1 MASVRLVFLVL
12 QLDGCNYTKKPTQ
25 TEVLALLNHVT
36 GMWKQGNAFR
46 KNKNH
51 TDLLTQQLKGKK
63 TCSSLQWLRFAN
75 ILQFTPE
82 ILKINIQMW
91 VREKRGENTENL
103 ILSRGI
109 TLPKN
114 CLHQVVQQQIQGL
127 TGGKKKKKKK
137 PMQIHNIYGLLFIP
151 GCPWPPVI
159 FGKCP
164 HSCCV
169 TIILLIWRKDNH
181 WMSQSIVTVIL
192 VSLFRSCAAIASSQ
206 TVLSKRG
213 SPE

>member
-1 MASVRLVFLVL
+1 M
-12 QLDGCNYTKKPTQ
+12 
-25 TEVLALLNHVT
+25 
-36 GMWKQGNAFR
+36 
-46 KNKNH
+46 
-51 TDLLTQQLKGKK
+51 DLLTQQLKGKK

-75 ILQFTPE
+75 ILQFTPA

-91 VREKRGENTENL
+91 VHEKRGENTENL
-103 ILSRGI
+103 ILSPGI

-114 CLHQVVQQQIQGL
+114 CLHQVVQQQIRGL
-127 TGGKKKKKKK
+127 TGEKKKK

-159 FGKCP
+159 FAKCP
-164 HSCCV
+164 HSCCIL
-169 TIILLIWRKDNH
+169 IILQIWRKDNH

-192 VSLFRSCAAIASSQ
+192 VSLFRSCAKQKGRTATASSQ

-213 SPE
+213 SPGKNTPSQGISEQTISVVNS